1 MTVFSV
7 LERLSFDIRP
17 PDITSF
23 LESDI
28 MKRLKICIINPKFE
42 PSYWGMDYALPLYP
56 GNKRCTMTT
65 GALPHLAGLVP
76 EHDTYLL
83 DENVETIDF
92 DFLGKFDIVGVTG
105 MVVQKERM
113 KKILLRLRDTEVVTV
128 VGGAY
133 ASVDEKFFSG
143 LCNVVFSGEA
153 DETWPEFVAAFAA
166 GKTYKGLYRQ
176 ENRTVMTSLPKPRY
190 DLLKVDRYASGSVQ
204 FSRGCPFQ
212 CEFCDIIVTFGRR
225 SRTKDPHQVMAE
237 LEDMRKVGFF
247 SCFIVD
253 DNFIGDK
260 KAAKELLR
268 LIIPWQR
275 HHGYPL
281 RLTTEASVN
290 LADDTELM
298 NLMYEANFRSV
309 FIGIET
315 PRVASLQ
322 GTKKYQN
329 TAGGS
334 LEEKIARIRNAGLD
348 INGGFIIGFD
358 QDDITVMEE
367 QFRFIQDNGIL
378 LAMVGMLVAVP
389 KTPLFDRLGKEGRL
403 RLEDPN
409 CNIVPK
415 LMTPAELQNGY
426 WELLTRLYSPE
437 AFMDRYFRVFRFPEF
452 NRRRAEIC
460 TLANEGKLIPTLVYG
475 LILLWNVFRALIRDG
490 SLRSVGSVYIR
501 FFFTRSIGYRND
513 IVGFAQYMNRC
524 ATHWHFYKFTREG
537 VAGRLRL
544 FNSG

>member
-1 MTVFSV
+1 
-7 LERLSFDIRP
+7 
-17 PDITSF
+17 
-23 LESDI
+23 
-28 MKRLKICIINPKFE
+28 
-42 PSYWGMDYALPLYP
+42 MDYALPIYP

-76 EHDTYLL
+76 EHEVYLL
-83 DENVETIDF
+83 DENVERIDF
-92 DFLGKFDIVGVTG
+92 NFLRGFDIVGITG

-113 KKILLRLRDTEVVTV
+113 KAILFRLRALGIFTV

-133 ASVDEKFFSG
+133 ASVDEEYFTD
-143 LCNVVFSGEA
+143 LCDVVFSGEA
-153 DETWPEFVAAFAA
+153 DETWPDFVASFAA
-166 GKTYKGLYRQ
+166 GGMNKKIYTQ
-176 ENRTVMTSLPKPRY
+176 EHRTVMTTLPKPRY

-225 SRTKDPHQVMAE
+225 PRTKEPEQVLEE

-260 KAAKELLR
+260 KSAKDLLR
-268 LIIPWQR
+268 LIIPWQQK
-275 HHGYPL
+275 HGYPL
-281 RLTTEASVN
+281 RLTTEASIN
-290 LADDTELM
+290 LADDAELLD
-298 NLMYEANFRSV
+298 LMYKANFRSV

-322 GTKKYQN
+322 GIKKYQN
-329 TAGGS
+329 SSGGS

-358 QDDITVMEE
+358 QDDITIMEE

-389 KTPLFDRLGKEGRL
+389 KTPLFERLCREGRL

-415 LMTPAELQNGY
+415 LMTPDELQAGY
-426 WELLTRLYSPE
+426 WDLLTKLYSPQ
-437 AFMDRYFRVFRFPEF
+437 AFLDRHFRVFRFPEF

-460 TLANEGKLIPTLVYG
+460 FRANEGKSIPTLAYG
-475 LILLWNVFRALIRDG
+475 LILLWNLFWALFKDG
-490 SLRSVGSVYIR
+490 SLRAVGGIYIRYFFGSSVGH
-501 FFFTRSIGYRND
+501 RND